1 MTERC
6 LDDKDAY
13 LALKER
19 DLETRY
25 LYESMRSRQ
34 KTGCTLSKDDK
45 AFIKALRMEGRRL
58 YKERAKDGFSRIF
71 EE

>member
-1 MTERC
+1 MTERR

-25 LYESMRSRQ
+25 LYESIRSRQ
-34 KTGCTLSKDDK
+34 KNGCDLSKDDK
-45 AFIKALRMEGRRL
+45 AFIKALRIDGRRL
-58 YKERAKDGFSRIF
+58 YTERAKDGFSRIF